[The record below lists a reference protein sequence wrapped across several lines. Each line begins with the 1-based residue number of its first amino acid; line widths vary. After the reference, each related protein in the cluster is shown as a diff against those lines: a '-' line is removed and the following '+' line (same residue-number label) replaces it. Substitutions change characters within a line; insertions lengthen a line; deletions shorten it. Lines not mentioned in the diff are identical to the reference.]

1 MLCFI
6 KQIFHSLCMTITV
19 PDEGYS
25 RKTACALVSD
35 FYIYIVPLSRL
46 NQPDYRICIGTEDML
61 VIVAFYK
68 MKNEKYDII
77 GTVLKLSRKFVVR
90 GKIDSFHRQIHDR
103 SLLWRGTGTSIKI
116 GEFKL
121 VFGPKVIL

>member
-1 MLCFI
+1 
-6 KQIFHSLCMTITV
+6 
-19 PDEGYS
+19 
-25 RKTACALVSD
+25 
-35 FYIYIVPLSRL
+35 
-46 NQPDYRICIGTEDML
+46 ML

-103 SLLWRGTGTSIKI
+103 SLLWRGTGTSMKI